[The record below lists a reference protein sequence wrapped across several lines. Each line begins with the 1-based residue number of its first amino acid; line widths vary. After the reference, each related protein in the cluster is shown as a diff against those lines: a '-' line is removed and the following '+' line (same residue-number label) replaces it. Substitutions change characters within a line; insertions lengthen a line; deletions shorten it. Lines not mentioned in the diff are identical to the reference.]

1 MRECF
6 LGGGKVLDEKGRCKR
21 NVHTAHSQP
30 RPCQPLR
37 LCDCVMAGEAAAML
51 YPESKADFL

>member
-30 RPCQPLR
+30 RLCQPLL
-37 LCDCVMAGEAAAML
+37 LCDCAMTGEAAAML
-51 YPESKADFL
+51 YPESKDDFL